1 MPSQGWI
8 CYQRT
13 KWDQSSEVS
22 TADQSGSSIF
32 RLLLLIFRLL
42 STFPALALSVRL
54 SSNILQKRPTK
65 LSESNNIPKTRKR
78 LWRWRFNSIF
88 VFPPRNA
95 LSYWSNAIH
104 ALPDPRRRSPPRE
117 RKKGCHL
124 SRYVWMWKKVRTGRR
139 SDRWSAMAIACDLT
153 KCKLNSN
160 QFIFQ

>member
-104 ALPDPRRRSPPRE
+104 ALPDPRRRERE
-117 RKKGCHL
+117 KKDATYRDTCGCEKRSAPVVGRIAEAPWP
-124 SRYVWMWKKVRTGRR
+124 SRVTWQSV
-139 SDRWSAMAIACDLT
+139 
-153 KCKLNSN
+153 N
-160 QFIFQ
+160 

>member
-54 SSNILQKRPTK
+54 TSNILQKRPTK

-104 ALPDPRRRSPPRE
+104 ALPDPRRRRPPRE
-117 RKKGCHL
+117 RKKRMPLIEIRVDVKKGPHRSSVGSL
-124 SRYVWMWKKVRTGRR
+124 KRHGHRVWLDKV
-139 SDRWSAMAIACDLT
+139 
-153 KCKLNSN
+153 
-160 QFIFQ
+160 